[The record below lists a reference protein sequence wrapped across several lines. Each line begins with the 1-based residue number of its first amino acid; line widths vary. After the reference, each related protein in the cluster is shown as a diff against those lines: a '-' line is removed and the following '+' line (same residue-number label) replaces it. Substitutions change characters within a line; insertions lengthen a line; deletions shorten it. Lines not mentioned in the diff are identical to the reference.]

1 MTLPLDINVLLDL
14 FLDRRPWSGDAAL
27 VVSAIEQGRADG
39 YVAGHT
45 ITTAYYVIAR
55 AKDRRT
61 AALAVT
67 ELLRILKVVPL
78 DSADFQQALVL
89 GLSDFEDAVQI
100 AAALKVG
107 ADYVVTRDE
116 KDFRGGP
123 VEPRSAGEILA
134 LL

>member
-1 MTLPLDINVLLDL
+1 MTLLLDINVLLDL
-14 FLDRRPWSGDAAL
+14 FLDRRPWSADAARL
-27 VVSAIEQGRADG
+27 MVAIERGGADG

-45 ITTAYYVIAR
+45 ITTAYYVIAK
-55 AKDRRT
+55 AKDRRVAT
-61 AALAVT
+61 LAIT
-67 ELLRILKVVPL
+67 DLLRILKVVPV
-78 DSADFQQALVL
+78 DAADFHQALVL
-89 GLSDFEDAVQI
+89 GLNDFEDAVQV

-116 KDFRGGP
+116 KHFRAGP